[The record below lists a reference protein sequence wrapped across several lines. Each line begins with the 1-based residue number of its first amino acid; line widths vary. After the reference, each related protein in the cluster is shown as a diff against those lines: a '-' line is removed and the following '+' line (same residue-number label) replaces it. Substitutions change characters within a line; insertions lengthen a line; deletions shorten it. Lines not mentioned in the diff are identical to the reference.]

1 MRAYL
6 FLPPNTDTRAHT
18 HQHAHACTRMHTHT
32 HARTHART
40 HALLTYSHARTHTRT
55 HQTQELCGGD
65 AALRQR
71 LIDVQQQSVSLA
83 AFVDQ
88 ELQEIEGPT
97 PARHHPAPERQSR
110 AGIAAETFLP
120 VARVLSQSREFLRTQ
135 MVYRLVERAAGEG
148 AASYRSVSRVVSQ
161 VCLRFVSLSLTSL
174 GVSWG
179 AASMHAH
186 APKHA

>member
-1 MRAYL
+1 M
-6 FLPPNTDTRAHT
+6 NTNKQKQRITDYNTSKHLGK
-18 HQHAHACTRMHTHT
+18 Q
-32 HARTHART
+32 
-40 HALLTYSHARTHTRT
+40 HTRT

-71 LIDVQQQSVSLA
+71 LIDVQQQSVSLP

-97 PARHHPAPERQSR
+97 PARQHPAPEKQSESR